1 MEKSTNTKFHD
12 NVHSLIEY
20 KVKKEAQKIQQQ
32 QALDE
37 YIRTLTCTQCD
48 GHDFMLVADSKDVVC
63 STCQMKVQV
72 EYTANSITEE
82 EE

>member
-12 NVHSLIEY
+12 NVYSLIEY

-48 GHDFMLVADSKDVVC
+48 GHDLC
-63 STCQMKVQV
+63 
-72 EYTANSITEE
+72 
-82 EE
+82 